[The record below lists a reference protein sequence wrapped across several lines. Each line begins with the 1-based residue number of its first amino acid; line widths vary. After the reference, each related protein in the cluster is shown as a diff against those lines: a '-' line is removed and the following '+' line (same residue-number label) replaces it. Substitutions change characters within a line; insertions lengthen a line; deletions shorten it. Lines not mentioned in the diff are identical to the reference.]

1 MGSSSTAF
9 EIVSLPLSFDVGKS
23 FVGLQGIVAGYGKLG
38 DCKTN
43 DRQQIYEWF
52 KNKKEIS
59 AGPTAVSPHWAR
71 YEILSLRDCQNFF
84 MKNFTE
90 YSGQVICGRGIRA
103 ATCEGDS
110 GQALVVFRKGKKK
123 LIGIVSNGY
132 ESCET
137 VGEPEIFTRVDGYLD
152 FIEETIKLN

>member
-38 DCKTN
+38 DCKKLVDNKFTN
-43 DRQQIYEWF
+43 GL
-52 KNKKEIS
+52 NKKDIS

-71 YEILSLRDCQNFF
+71 YEILSLKDCQNFF

-123 LIGIVSNGY
+123 LVGIVSNGY